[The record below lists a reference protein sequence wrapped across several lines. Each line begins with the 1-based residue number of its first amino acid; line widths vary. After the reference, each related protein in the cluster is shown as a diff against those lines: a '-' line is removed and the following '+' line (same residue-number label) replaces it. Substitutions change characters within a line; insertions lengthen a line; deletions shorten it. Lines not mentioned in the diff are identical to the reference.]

1 MSRGPDSPAVGEAW
15 EARAARFLEHQ
26 GLTIIARRYRCR
38 LGELDLVAS
47 DGSGLVIVEVKARGH
62 GGSSLA
68 SIGAGKRRRIV
79 NATRHFLM
87 RHNQWHDR
95 PIRFDVIGFDE
106 IDSNQPRMRWIRSA
120 FDAA

>member
-1 MSRGPDSPAVGEAW
+1 MTPRADSPGLGEAW
-15 EARAARFLEHQ
+15 EARAAGFLEQQ
-26 GLTIIARRYRCR
+26 GLTIVARRYRCR

-47 DGSGLVIVEVKARGH
+47 DGRGLVIIEVKARGH
-62 GGSSLA
+62 GGRALA
-68 SIGAGKRRRIV
+68 SIGARKRRRII

-87 RHNQWHDR
+87 RHSEWHDR

-106 IDSNQPRMRWIRSA
+106 IDSSRPRMRWVKSA